1 MRFSAGRP
9 LLRRAP
15 IRRAFYERPTEEVAR
30 DLLGKIL
37 LRSDGEG
44 TVAVRLTEVEAYLGI
59 DDPACHTFRGRRT
72 ARNEV
77 MWGCAGHLYVYF
89 TYGMHFCANIVT
101 RGAGVPEAVL
111 LRGGDV
117 IEGEALAVARRG
129 GKRRGLLDGPAKL
142 CQGLALTRE
151 QNGVD
156 VASRVDGIWIVDG
169 DPLAPGE
176 SIETGPRV
184 GVDYAGEAAGWPLRF
199 RLSGRVRD

>member
-1 MRFSAGRP
+1 M
-9 LLRRAP
+9 LRRAP
-15 IRRAFYERPTEEVAR
+15 IRRAFYERPTADVAR

-37 LRSDGEG
+37 VRTDGDG

-77 MWGCAGHLYVYF
+77 MWGRAGHLYVYF

-101 RGAGVPEAVL
+101 RGAGIPEAVL
-111 LRGGDV
+111 LRGGEV
-117 IEGEALAVARRG
+117 IEGEDLAVARRG
-129 GKRRGLLDGPAKL
+129 GRRKGFLDGPAKL

-156 VASRVDGIWIVDG
+156 VASKAGGVWLVDG
-169 DPLAPGE
+169 DLLAQAA
-176 SIETGPRV
+176 SVVTGPRV
-184 GVDYAGEAAGWPLRF
+184 GVEYSGAAALWPLRF

>member
-1 MRFSAGRP
+1 MRSTAGRP

-77 MWGCAGHLYVYF
+77 MWGRAGHLYVYF

-111 LRGGDV
+111 LRGGEV
-117 IEGEALAVARRG
+117 IEGEDLAVARRG
-129 GKRRGLLDGPAKL
+129 GKRKGLLDGPAKL

-156 VASRVDGIWIVDG
+156 VASKGGGVWLVDADAHAPAASIV
-169 DPLAPGE
+169 
-176 SIETGPRV
+176 TGPRV
-184 GVDYAGEAAGWPLRF
+184 GVEYAGAAARWPLRF
-199 RLSGRVRD
+199 RLTGRVRE